1 MDTRALPG
9 KDRSVLKVIRIS
21 CAEEGEQRPRVV
33 RGVLGSAVDERC
45 GARSAASSLFSASL
59 RPGYG
64 YETRR
69 GERRR
74 DERCALIRAS
84 GAVLRNLTLVVVI
97 AKINRDNHCF
107 NLQVNL

>member
-45 GARSAASSLFSASL
+45 GAVSAASSLFSALL
-59 RPGYG
+59 RAVTATKQAVGNDAEMSG
-64 YETRR
+64 TR
-69 GERRR
+69 
-74 DERCALIRAS
+74 
-84 GAVLRNLTLVVVI
+84 
-97 AKINRDNHCF
+97 
-107 NLQVNL
+107 

>member
-1 MDTRALPG
+1 MNVAG
-9 KDRSVLKVIRIS
+9 QVCRILS
-21 CAEEGEQRPRVV
+21 FLCIAP
-33 RGVLGSAVDERC
+33 
-45 GARSAASSLFSASL
+45 
-59 RPGYG
+59 PGYG